1 MVRSEDVEKIRPITI
16 TVASI
21 AFIIFGLV
29 TIVFAVLV
37 GITFSSTNISDV
49 GALVAGG
56 LLFLIAVMGILDT
69 VAGYGLWNMKRW
81 AAIMGM
87 LLGILGL
94 IVQSFY
100 YLLIL
105 AAIGNGGFPLS
116 VSYYAGSGSPWADIL
131 LVLLIAIS
139 WKSFEPSATQITT

>member
-1 MVRSEDVEKIRPITI
+1 VERIRPITI

-37 GITFSSTNISDV
+37 GAAFSYANMSDV
-49 GALVAGG
+49 GGLVVGG
-56 LLFLIAVMGILDT
+56 LIFLIAVLGILDT
-69 VAGYGLWNMKRW
+69 VAGYGLWHMKRW

-105 AAIGNGGFPLS
+105 VATGYGGFPLS

-139 WKSFEPSATQITT
+139 WKSFEPSTT